1 MRGRGCWRTGLPAG
15 VVVLLVARLDRRRC
29 QPGVVPGDG
38 RGRPD
43 TLSAPAAPGST
54 TVDAL
59 ATAVVEAQATAEAEA
74 AAEVA
79 ASAEAVTSAVGAVD
93 AIAEEAGVW
102 VGVAVLDRV
111 TGEIAVGA
119 EGATPIAAASLTKL
133 YTVVDVLDRATAG
146 EIVLTDADLRDRA
159 GTDPERRQR
168 HERALEPLRRR
179 GHGGGAVAAAGL
191 QDSGP
196 PSDRRSGGRRWCRR
210 VTSWCFTTTC

>member
-1 MRGRGCWRTGLPAG
+1 M
-15 VVVLLVARLDRRRC
+15 
-29 QPGVVPGDG
+29 
-38 RGRPD
+38 
-43 TLSAPAAPGST
+43 PGST

-119 EGATPIAAASLTKL
+119 EGAKPIAAASLTKL
-133 YTVVDVLDRATAG
+133 YTVVDVLTRAAAG
-146 EIVLTDADLRDRA
+146 QIALTDAD
-159 GTDPERRQR
+159 QR
-168 HERALEPLRRR
+168 LILRALTASDDGAMNALWSRF
-179 GHGGGAVAAAGL
+179 GGSATVAGAVAVGGPAGQQAAV
-191 QDSGP
+191 GP
-196 PSDRRSGGRRWCRR
+196 VAVG
-210 VTSWCFTTTC
+210 